1 MATDPSN
8 DSAIL
13 HFLNTSWHWILA
25 ILTGSAW
32 TGTLQNRVK
41 QLEAGHTDLK
51 NLPIQVAKIE
61 AKIDLLL
68 QNRRQG

>member
-13 HFLNTSWHWILA
+13 HFLNTSWQWILA

-41 QLEAGHTDLK
+41 HLEAGHTDLK

-68 QNRRQG
+68 QDRRQG